1 MSVLWSAVNR
11 SPNCRA
17 GGRPSGS
24 GIVPALQGAL
34 VIFVILHI
42 SQSGSAGKCVY
53 RLCRALGAFAYFD
66 FTKRC
71 FLRSQAFF
79 LTFFLGFGLASDD
92 DDEEDDDAVVVDS
105 WLLDGEGNTSFS
117 ASAEGRPPQSGGQ
130 DRSWQELARVDSSD
144 FGFSFSSDWE
154 VKIIGTSW

>member
-1 MSVLWSAVNR
+1 MA
-11 SPNCRA
+11 
-17 GGRPSGS
+17 
-24 GIVPALQGAL
+24 PALQEAF

-71 FLRSQAFF
+71 FWRSQAFF

-92 DDEEDDDAVVVDS
+92 DDEDDDAVVEDS
-105 WLLDGEGNTSFS
+105 
-117 ASAEGRPPQSGGQ
+117 
-130 DRSWQELARVDSSD
+130 
-144 FGFSFSSDWE
+144 
-154 VKIIGTSW
+154 